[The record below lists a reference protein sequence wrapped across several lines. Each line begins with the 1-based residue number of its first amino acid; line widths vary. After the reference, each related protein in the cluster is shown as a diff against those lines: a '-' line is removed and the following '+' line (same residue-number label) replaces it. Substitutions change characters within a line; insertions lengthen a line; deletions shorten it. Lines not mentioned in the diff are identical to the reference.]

1 MKKLFAFFVV
11 LSSLSLAQSFEYVEA
26 IGNFNSATSFYIT
39 ANGLIYVSDKGNN
52 EIFMLDTLG
61 NVRKSFGGYGWSDNA
76 FDNPADVF
84 ADPLTVYVADKNN
97 HRIKRFDKYLNF
109 VSALYTR
116 DSDDSRESFGYPLS
130 CATSNQGDLYLIDSE
145 NKRAMKFDFSGN
157 FKQDFGG
164 FDAGNFMLS
173 KPKQLAIASNNNIF
187 IIDEDKII
195 VFDQYGNGIVK
206 INCEVELNGIRILFD
221 QLTATADKEIL
232 YSNLR
237 LPETQL
243 SVLTLLGVDEI
254 PELVSSIMFN
264 NNLYVLSKKSIMIFR
279 KVDKN

>member
-1 MKKLFAFFVV
+1 MKKLFIFFVA
-11 LSSLSLAQSFEYVEA
+11 LSSLSLAQSFEYSES
-26 IGNFNSATSFYIT
+26 IGNFKSATSFYIT
-39 ANGLIYVSDKGNN
+39 ANGLIYVTDKGSN
-52 EIFMLDTLG
+52 EAFLLDTLG
-61 NVRKSFGGYGWSDNA
+61 NEMKSFGGYGWGDNS
-76 FDNPADVF
+76 FDDPADVF

-97 HRIKRFDKYLNF
+97 HRIKRFDKNLNF
-109 VSALYTR
+109 ISSLYTR

-145 NKRAMKFDFSGN
+145 NKRAMKFDFNGN

-173 KPKQLAIASNNNIF
+173 NPKQLAIASNNNIF

-206 INCEVELNGIRILFD
+206 INCEVKLNGIRILFD
-221 QLTATADKEIL
+221 QLTATAEKKIL

-237 LPETQL
+237 LPEAQL

-254 PELVSSIMFN
+254 PELVSSMLFN
-264 NNLYVLSKKSIMIFR
+264 NKLYILSKNSILVFR
-279 KVDKN
+279 KDNNN